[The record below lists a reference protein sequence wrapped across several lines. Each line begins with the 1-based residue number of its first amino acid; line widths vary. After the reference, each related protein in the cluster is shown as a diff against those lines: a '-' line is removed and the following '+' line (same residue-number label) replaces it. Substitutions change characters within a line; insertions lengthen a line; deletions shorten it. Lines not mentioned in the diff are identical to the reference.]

1 MKWFNDLKFTNM
13 WWLQAVMEFDN
24 WYWVSVIQWA
34 WSYTNKRKP
43 YELAIKKNWSLC
55 YSSWITDDVLSYLDE
70 SEVTEYMKQ
79 VQQLDN
85 GPELGEEKLT
95 ISKTFNSVI
104 KLCPKEEEVEFEED
118 ESFSRDICDHD
129 YPVHDYPVW
138 FVEGERVLV
147 KNYDNN
153 WKEYIYLHTLPGNAY
168 DKYIVIDPN
177 YVEAYKKGG
186 KFHWTYFAEI
196 KKIPKTLDWT
206 TKTIEGNEYLLS
218 LVNGDEE

>member
-1 MKWFNDLKFTNM
+1 M
-13 WWLQAVMEFDN
+13 
-24 WYWVSVIQWA
+24 
-34 WSYTNKRKP
+34 
-43 YELAIKKNWSLC
+43 
-55 YSSWITDDVLSYLDE
+55 LSYLDE

-129 YPVHDYPVW
+129 YPVS

-147 KNYDNN
+147 KNYDSS

-168 DKYIVIDPN
+168 NKYIVIDPS
-177 YVEAYKKGG
+177 YVKAYKNGD
-186 KFHWTYFAEI
+186 KFHWANFAEI
-196 KKIPKTLDWT
+196 KKIPKTLD
-206 TKTIEGNEYLLS
+206 
-218 LVNGDEE
+218 